1 MTVERRFPASVG
13 RLTAPSIRLA
23 RQHEAMDDASE
34 LTEAEVN
41 DLLSDDDHNAG
52 WEDAESYEWTR

>member
-1 MTVERRFPASVG
+1 
-13 RLTAPSIRLA
+13 
-23 RQHEAMDDASE
+23 MDDASK

-41 DLLSDDDHNAG
+41 DLLSDDDRNAG